1 MYKVIR
7 FFVDLQDNN
16 HPYKPGD
23 TFPREGKEVTAERLA
38 ELAGD
43 KNKQGQPLIV
53 KEAEAAEGKS
63 IDKMTVPELQA
74 YAAEKGIDIAGA
86 DKKADIL
93 AKIKEAEAA
102 E

>member
-1 MYKVIR
+1 MYKVIK

-43 KNKQGQPLIV
+43 KNKQGCPLIV
-53 KEAEAAEGKS
+53 AEAAEGKS
-63 IDKMTVPELQA
+63 IDKMTIAELQA
-74 YAAEKGIDIAGA
+74 YAKEKEIDLAGA
-86 DKKADIL
+86 TAKADIL